1 MLSAQKGKNMEK
13 LKEGQVAYRDLTKE
27 ERMFVNSEVRNSAE
41 FTKSSKSGA
50 FSMMLNTPD
59 GTMEVLCPR
68 RTGLPK
74 VQEGGLSVAAPEQKP
89 SESSA
94 SSEEDE
100 IEAEDKRDGKD
111 SVAKVIK
118 NCTIR
123 YFVQFLLALIVGV
136 IVYMLMMAPMRSERE
151 AKIDASRSTVT
162 TQSNWVNS
170 QLSDPESQL
179 NQRMADLQ
187 K

>member
-1 MLSAQKGKNMEK
+1 MEK

-27 ERMFVNSEVRNSAE
+27 EKYFVNSAVRSSAE
-41 FTKSSKSGA
+41 FTKASKSGA

-74 VQEGGLSVAAPEQKP
+74 VMEGDLSVVSPEQKP
-89 SESSA
+89 SASI

-100 IEAEDKRDGKD
+100 IEAEDNLCDGTD
-111 SVAKVIK
+111 SVAKVVK

-123 YFVQFLLALIVGV
+123 YFVQFLLALIMGV
-136 IVYMLMMAPMRSERE
+136 IIYMLLMAPMRSERE

-162 TQSNWVNS
+162 AQSNWVNS